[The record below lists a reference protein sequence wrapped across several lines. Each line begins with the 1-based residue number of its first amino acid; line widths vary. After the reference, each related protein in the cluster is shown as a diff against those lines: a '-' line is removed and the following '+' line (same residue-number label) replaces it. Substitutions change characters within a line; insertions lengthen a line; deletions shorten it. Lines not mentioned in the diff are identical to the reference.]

1 MTVSKVYNFLDKPR
15 QLAYQIYGLE
25 KKKAALESC
34 LYPSGIRYDTDP
46 VQTTPDDSMA
56 ELVSQIDELERKI
69 VKLKKERA
77 RTIKRIGEMI
87 ELLPYEREKAI
98 LTAYYLGGVSVSK
111 IAENINYSVQRVYQ
125 LRRDAVFHLS
135 KRL

>member
-1 MTVSKVYNFLDKPR
+1 MTVSKVYKFFEKPR

-34 LYPSGIRYDTDP
+34 LYPSGIRYDADP
-46 VQTTPDDSMA
+46 VQTSPEDSMA

-69 VKLKKERA
+69 INLKKERA
-77 RTIKRIGEMI
+77 RTITRIGEMI
-87 ELLPYEREKAI
+87 DLLPYEREKAI
-98 LTAYYLGGVSVSK
+98 LTAYYLDSVPISK
-111 IAENINYSVQRVYQ
+111 IAEDISYSVQRVYQ
-125 LRRDAVFHLS
+125 LRRDAIFHLS